1 MFCMSP
7 VNWQNESNDAS
18 VNCVA
23 IITIKRYC
31 TSLLC
36 MADQEM
42 IQEKIGEALGL
53 EKAAQK
59 AVKDLDS
66 RGLLKPEQMKKLSKM
81 KKEASQQEQEMQD
94 LVQDLVHSDGFSQDA
109 IDEKAEETAE
119 KASEIM
125 KTYLGDE
132 PDTQEALEFLCL
144 AEGGEVTH
152 YEVLNSVSKDVKNTK
167 FGTKVRSILKEEKR
181 HLDLCT
187 KLAKDN
193 AASA

>member
-1 MFCMSP
+1 
-7 VNWQNESNDAS
+7 
-18 VNCVA
+18 
-23 IITIKRYC
+23 
-31 TSLLC
+31 

-59 AVKDLDS
+59 AAEDLDS

-81 KKEASQQEQEMQD
+81 KEEASQQEEEMQD
-94 LVQDLVHSDGFSQDA
+94 LVQELVESDGFNQET

-119 KASEIM
+119 KASKMME
-125 KTYLGDE
+125 TYLGDE

-152 YEVLNSVSKDVKNTK
+152 YEVLNSVSKDVKNKK

-187 KLAKDN
+187 KMAKDN
-193 AASA
+193 AAA

>member
-1 MFCMSP
+1 MLIIK
-7 VNWQNESNDAS
+7 NS
-18 VNCVA
+18 VQSRN
-23 IITIKRYC
+23 
-31 TSLLC
+31 

-59 AVKDLDS
+59 AVEDLDS

-81 KKEASQQEQEMQD
+81 KEEASQQEKEMEELVKD
-94 LVQDLVHSDGFSQDA
+94 LVESEGFDEDT
-109 IDEKAEETAE
+109 IEEKAEETAE
-119 KASEIM
+119 KASKIM
-125 KTYLGDE
+125 KTYLGED

-152 YEVLNSVSKDVKNTK
+152 YEVLASVAKDVKNKK
-167 FGTKVRSILKEEKR
+167 FGTKVRSILKEEIR
-181 HLDLCT
+181 HLNLCT

-193 AASA
+193 AASE

>member
-1 MFCMSP
+1 
-7 VNWQNESNDAS
+7 
-18 VNCVA
+18 
-23 IITIKRYC
+23 
-31 TSLLC
+31 

-59 AVKDLDS
+59 AVEDLDS

-81 KKEASQQEQEMQD
+81 KDEASQQEQEMED
-94 LVQDLVHSDGFSQDA
+94 LVQDLVESDGFDQDI
-109 IDEKAEETAE
+109 IDKKAEETAE
-119 KASEIM
+119 KASEM
-125 KTYLGDE
+125 METYLGDE
-132 PDTQEALEFLCL
+132 PDNQEALEFLCL

-152 YEVLNSVSKDVKNTK
+152 YEVLNSVSKDVKNKKFATK
-167 FGTKVRSILKEEKR
+167 IRTILKEEKR
-181 HLDLCT
+181 HLGLCT